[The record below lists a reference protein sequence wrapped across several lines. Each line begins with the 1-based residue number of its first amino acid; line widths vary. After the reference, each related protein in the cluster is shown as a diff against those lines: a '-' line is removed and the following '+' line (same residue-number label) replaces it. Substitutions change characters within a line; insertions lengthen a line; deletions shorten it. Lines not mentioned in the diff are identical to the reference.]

1 VIYINSTGM
10 CKIVSGFIVAL
21 LIGLL
26 QAFAQP
32 GARIGIDEDIHLI
45 HLKDSIFIHET
56 WDSVEGWGRFSSNG
70 LVVVRNGKALLI
82 DTPMD
87 NEKTMRLTEYLRDNL
102 NVEVTHLIIGHF
114 HNDCLGGLEYLQ
126 SIGVKSIANTLTV
139 DKCHE
144 LGLPIPDTPFADS
157 LWVDF
162 NGVKLGCQ
170 YFGGGHTFDNIVV
183 WMPESK
189 VLFGGCLV
197 KSFDSRT
204 LGNLGDAVVEQW
216 DGTILRVME
225 SFPELEVVVPG
236 HGRHGG
242 AELLERTLELVV
254 MEKGKW

>member
-1 VIYINSTGM
+1 M
-10 CKIVSGFIVAL
+10 CKIVSGFTVAL
-21 LIGLL
+21 LMGLL
-26 QAFAQP
+26 QAFTQP
-32 GARIGIDEDIHLI
+32 GVRIEIDEDIHLI

-87 NEKTMRLTEYLRDNL
+87 NEKTQRLTEYLKDKHQI
-102 NVEVTHLIIGHF
+102 EVTHLIIGHF

-126 SIGVKSIANTLTV
+126 SLGVKSIANEMTV

-144 LGLPIPDTPFADS
+144 LGLPIPDTPFTDS

-162 NGVKLGCQ
+162 NSEKLMCG
-170 YFGGGHTFDNIVV
+170 YMGGGHTADNIVV
-183 WMPESK
+183 YIPGSK

-197 KSFDSRT
+197 KSYESRT
-204 LGNLGDAVVEQW
+204 LGNLGDAVVEEW
-216 DGTILRVME
+216 DSTILMVME
-225 SFPELEVVVPG
+225 HYPDLEIVVPG

-242 AELLERTLELVV
+242 TELLERTLELVIR
-254 MEKGKW
+254 EKEKQ